1 MFKKA
6 ITLYVLVLLILRFG
20 VSFDET
26 DFISKYQAS
35 LETNS
40 ASTTQEIEHLVH
52 SLYELDKENVSLV
65 YITGVF
71 QYLSSRINDSIQSFR
86 ILCDLDEYKTPRYV
100 IQYAT
105 VLNTSDPDGAI
116 EVLES
121 GMQSNPK
128 NIALRAALVDA
139 YLYTN
144 RLHDAFRSLIILIG
158 LQPEDYRL
166 WTRFTSFFLSNH
178 GIFHSTLLNK
188 GSAAVEFDIVYI
200 RKLFIIGL
208 QLYPR
213 CAGLL
218 FAEALT
224 YALAAHFE
232 NNPQHFS
239 CAFDLLQRSIK
250 YGIEHW
256 VYIDS
261 DGSDK
266 SYRSLAEYNLEMIRN
281 AVKRESLEHVVD
293 LTAAVDCIDPISKHQ
308 YIFSPDSKID
318 TVPEIVNNSHGQWL
332 QIGCSSTEL
341 CAKIGW
347 TSVDALEGLSVH
359 IVAPAYGLEML
370 PDASFERLYSSHTL
384 EHLSHSQETAIRN
397 GHDCL
402 NNYFKMILSQI
413 NKRHRTFF
421 VFTL

>member
-1 MFKKA
+1 
-6 ITLYVLVLLILRFG
+6 
-20 VSFDET
+20 
-26 DFISKYQAS
+26 
-35 LETNS
+35 
-40 ASTTQEIEHLVH
+40 
-52 SLYELDKENVSLV
+52 
-65 YITGVF
+65 
-71 QYLSSRINDSIQSFR
+71 
-86 ILCDLDEYKTPRYV
+86 
-100 IQYAT
+100 
-105 VLNTSDPDGAI
+105 
-116 EVLES
+116 
-121 GMQSNPK
+121 MQSNPK

-397 GHDCL
+397 GTIVSSELGVTMMEWHRILIPGGDIFISVPDSDLLFRLLASKSLLRHEKNLVLSILYGGQDYKYNFHKMGFYFDGLRLMLENYGFCDIERVTDFGFFIDASTLAL
-402 NNYFKMILSQI
+402 NLKQGKQEMVSVNIHA
-413 NKRHRTFF
+413 KRCMK
-421 VFTL
+421 